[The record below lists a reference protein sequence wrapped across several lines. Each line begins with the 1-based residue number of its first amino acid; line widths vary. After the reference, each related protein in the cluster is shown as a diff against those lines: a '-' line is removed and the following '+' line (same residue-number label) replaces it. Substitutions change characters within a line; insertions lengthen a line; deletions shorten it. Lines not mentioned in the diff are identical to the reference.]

1 MSDGYPLRP
10 LGEVMCL
17 DIQRI
22 PMLSAT
28 TYRLAG
34 VLNAGQGL
42 VAKGEF
48 DGGDTEYTAMNV
60 LRVDQVVMRKLT
72 AWEGPITVVPAEFD
86 GFVVSNEFPTFTL
99 GPELVPDWMRHVCR
113 SPRLWAEMKNRVS
126 GTVQRRKR
134 LNPEQLLQIQLPIP
148 PREVQA
154 RVVEILDAVDHQIS
168 ALDEETEALERMSMT
183 LAGDL
188 LSNEPIVALGM
199 MLDDIQGGRSPQ
211 ANKKPPGNDDLGVLK
226 VSAVTPFRFLP
237 EEAKTLLPGTS
248 MPESAL
254 VRPGDVLITRANTP
268 LRVGVV
274 ARVPADVRSGLY
286 LSDKTLRLMPSS
298 GLDPDFLVVVMALKS
313 ARTHLTSSATGT
325 SASMFN
331 VSQDR
336 IRETPIPLPD
346 LDRQREI
353 SSTVLSVRANADA
366 VRAEAARLRDARSG
380 LLEGL
385 LDRTIGIAP
394 RVGDVSSGERH
405 SRARVPEP
413 DDPVVPP
420 DGLELHSGQ
429 VAPT

>member
-10 LGEVMCL
+10 LGEVMRL
-17 DIQRI
+17 EIQRT
-22 PMLSAT
+22 PMKPAT

-34 VLNAGQGL
+34 VLNAGQGI
-42 VAKGEF
+42 VAKGEL
-48 DGGDTEYTAMNV
+48 DGGETEYAAMNV

-99 GPELVPDWMRHVCR
+99 GPELMPDWMRHVCR

-154 RVVEILDAVDHQIS
+154 RIVEMLDAVDDQIA
-168 ALDEETEALERMSMT
+168 ALDEEAEALDSVSM
-183 LAGDL
+183 AVAEDL
-188 LSNEPIVALGM
+188 LSNEPIVALGT
-199 MLDDIQGGRSPQ
+199 MLDDIRGGKSPQ
-211 ANKKPPGNDDLGVLK
+211 ADKRPPGAGELGVLK
-226 VSAVTPFRFLP
+226 VSAITPFRFLP
-237 EEAKTLLPGTS
+237 EESKTLLPGTS

-254 VRPGDVLITRANTP
+254 VQPGDVLITRANTP
-268 LRVGVV
+268 LRVGAV
-274 ARVPADVRSGLY
+274 ARVPADVRNGLY
-286 LSDKTLRLMPSS
+286 LADKTLRLVPSPK
-298 GLDPDFLVVVMALKS
+298 LDPDFLVVVMALKS
-313 ARTHLTSSATGT
+313 SRTHITSSATGT

-353 SSTVLSVRANADA
+353 SSVVLSVRANAHA
-366 VRAEAARLRDARSG
+366 ARAEAARLRSTRSG
-380 LLEGL
+380 LLASL
-385 LDRTIGIAP
+385 LDRTIEIESA
-394 RVGDVSSGERH
+394 
-405 SRARVPEP
+405 
-413 DDPVVPP
+413 
-420 DGLELHSGQ
+420 ELG
-429 VAPT
+429 V

>member
-10 LGEVMCL
+10 LGEVIRL
-17 DIQRI
+17 DIQRT
-22 PMLSAT
+22 PMMSAT

-48 DGGDTEYTAMNV
+48 DGGDTEYAAMNV

-113 SPRLWAEMKNRVS
+113 SPRLWAEMKNRVR

-154 RVVEILDAVDHQIS
+154 GIVEMLDAVDDQIIALREEAE
-168 ALDEETEALERMSMT
+168 ALDRLSM
-183 LAGDL
+183 AIAEDL
-188 LSNEPIVALGM
+188 LSGEPVVALGT

-211 ANKKPPGNDDLGVLK
+211 ADTRPPGADELGVLK
-226 VSAVTPFRFLP
+226 VSAVVPFRFLP
-237 EEAKTLLPGTS
+237 EESKALLPGTS

-254 VRPGDVLITRANTP
+254 VQPGDVLITRANTP
-268 LRVGVV
+268 LKVGAV
-274 ARVPADVRSGLY
+274 ARVPADVRNGLY
-286 LSDKTLRLMPSS
+286 LADKTLRLVPSPK
-298 GLDPDFLVVVMALKS
+298 LDPDFLVVTMALKP
-313 ARTHLTSSATGT
+313 ARIHLASSATGT
-325 SASMFN
+325 SASMVN

-336 IRETPIPLPD
+336 IRETPIRLPEMN
-346 LDRQREI
+346 RQQELA
-353 SSTVLSVRANADA
+353 SVVLSVCVNANA
-366 VRAEAARLRDARSG
+366 VRAEAAHLRNMRSVLLAR
-380 LLEGL
+380 L
-385 LDRTIGIAP
+385 LDCTIDIEFA
-394 RVGDVSSGERH
+394 E
-405 SRARVPEP
+405 
-413 DDPVVPP
+413 
-420 DGLELHSGQ
+420 LE
-429 VAPT
+429 V